1 MQRRNHS
8 SRHPWND
15 ANTWRQTLQKL
26 PALEIFMLWTLTS
39 IATSSQ
45 SEARVINSW
54 VKGPLA
60 SNSRLRAIVLIPYY
74 LDSARRMTNF
84 WVKQSSNEWKL
95 VRTEPLPDPEATKL
109 LIEIL

>member
-39 IATSSQ
+39 VATSSQ
-45 SEARVINSW
+45 SEARVVNSW
-54 VKGPLA
+54 VKGPLE
-60 SNSRLRAIVLIPYY
+60 SNSRLRAIVFISNYS
-74 LDSARRMTNF
+74 DSARRMMNT
-84 WVKQSSNEWKL
+84 WVKQSSNEWEL
-95 VRTEPLPDPEATKL
+95 VRTTPLPDPDPSKVTFEDL
-109 LIEIL
+109 